1 MTTTLMIAKTAMIG
15 AERRSHARYE
25 TPASAKPPIKE
36 AMVGAIMLSK
46 PDAVA
51 KAATMTSLLE
61 PTRSAIGA
69 ITGIVAAAKPD
80 DDGTMNDIGK

>member
-1 MTTTLMIAKTAMIG
+1 MIG
-15 AERRSHARYE
+15 AERFSQSRYD
-25 TPASAKPPIKE
+25 TPASAKPPIRE
-36 AMVGAIMLSK
+36 AIVGAIMLSR

-61 PTRSAIGA
+61 PTKSAIGA

>member
-61 PTRSAIGA
+61 PTKSAIGA

-80 DDGTMNDIGK
+80 DDGTMKDIGK

>member
-1 MTTTLMIAKTAMIG
+1 MTATVMIAKTAMIG
-15 AERRSHARYE
+15 AERLSHARYE

-36 AMVGAIMLSK
+36 AMVGAIILMR

-61 PTRSAIGA
+61 PTKSAIGA
-69 ITGIVAAAKPD
+69 MTGMVAAAKPD
-80 DDGTMNDIGK
+80 DDGTINDIGK

>member
-80 DDGTMNDIGK
+80 DDGTMKDIGK

>member
-15 AERRSHARYE
+15 AERLSHARYE

-51 KAATMTSLLE
+51 KAASMTSLLE

-80 DDGTMNDIGK
+80 DDGTMKDIGK

>member
-1 MTTTLMIAKTAMIG
+1 
-15 AERRSHARYE
+15 
-25 TPASAKPPIKE
+25 
-36 AMVGAIMLSK
+36 MVGAIMLSK

>member
-69 ITGIVAAAKPD
+69 ITGIVAAARPD

>member
-36 AMVGAIMLSK
+36 AMVGAIMLIK
-46 PDAVA
+46 P
-51 KAATMTSLLE
+51 
-61 PTRSAIGA
+61 
-69 ITGIVAAAKPD
+69 
-80 DDGTMNDIGK
+80 

>member
-1 MTTTLMIAKTAMIG
+1 MTATLMIAKTAMIG

-25 TPASAKPPIKE
+25 TPASAKPPLKE

-69 ITGIVAAAKPD
+69 ITGIVAAAKP
-80 DDGTMNDIGK
+80 

>member
-1 MTTTLMIAKTAMIG
+1 MKANTAMIG
-15 AERRSHARYE
+15 ADRLSQSRYE
-25 TPASAKPPIKE
+25 TPASAKPPINE
-36 AMVGAIMLSK
+36 AIVGAIILMR

-69 ITGIVAAAKPD
+69 ITGMVAAAKPD

>member
-61 PTRSAIGA
+61 PTKSAIGA